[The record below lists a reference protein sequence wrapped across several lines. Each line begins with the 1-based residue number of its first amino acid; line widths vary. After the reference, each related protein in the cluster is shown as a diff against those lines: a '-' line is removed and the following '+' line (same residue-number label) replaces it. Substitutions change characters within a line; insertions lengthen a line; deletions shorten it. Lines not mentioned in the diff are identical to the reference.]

1 MTSITHFHFTFQL
14 HTSTTHF
21 HFILQLHISTS
32 NLHYNSHFKQCLL
45 TAVIYIHIPLPEVIV
60 SLIASRSAEWPL
72 PEPSRM
78 VHHLMCTCIA
88 YLVTTSTTHFHFT
101 LPLHSS
107 TSNLHFTLPV
117 QTVLAHIM
125 QSYLLTFRCL
135 LDCFTRLATS

>member
-1 MTSITHFHFTFQL
+1 MTSIIHFHFTFQL

-60 SLIASRSAEWPL
+60 SLIAPRSAEWPL
-72 PEPSRM
+72 PEPSSNGSSSDVYM
-78 VHHLMCTCIA
+78 HSIL
-88 YLVTTSTTHFHFT
+88 SNDFHYT
-101 LPLHSS
+101 LS
-107 TSNLHFTLPV
+107 FTLPV
-117 QTVLAHIM
+117 QPVLAHMM